1 MGFDFRSGNPIGGTR
16 LQSLKFATTRS
27 GSESGVSE
35 KGSKKRKGIATVS
48 IRVKRRKLDKPAK
61 LQCSAILGRLMSHP
75 VGWVFSNP
83 VDPVRLNIPDYLSV
97 ISKPMDLGTIKANLE
112 KDVYLRAED
121 FAADVRL
128 TFSNAMLYNPPSNGV
143 HLMART
149 LSEIFDARWKSQEGE
164 ISKAQNSTGRTSCG
178 AISTKSTL
186 ASQCGSCGTVVSQH
200 RVRYDGCVPT
210 STSSPGNLSS
220 EIPLGQRHAASNVG
234 EGVMLTSAVRK
245 SDSDGAVSSLDEEYM
260 GNGAGFS
267 TASAATK
274 ESCALLRDI
283 KLSPEKALRAATLK
297 FADTIVKAQP
307 KTEKLDDPVKMRQEK
322 ERLNREYKAR
332 IKAAKAAMLQRAEA
346 KVKIQRQREREAA
359 RIELLKIK
367 KTVELDN
374 LQSLQELEV
383 FIACSPFGRENS
395 LEQLGLF
402 LRKDDMEDE
411 DEHLEEAISYG
422 DVEEGEI
429 LY

>member
-1 MGFDFRSGNPIGGTR
+1 MYYVDRVSKSWVSNFRSGNPIVGTR
-16 LQSLKFATTRS
+16 LQSLKFATTGS

-35 KGSKKRKGIATVS
+35 KGSKKRKGIATVN
-48 IRVKRRKLDKPAK
+48 IRVKRRKLDKSAK

-75 VGWVFSNP
+75 IGWVFSNP
-83 VDPVRLNIPDYLSV
+83 VDPVKLDVPDYLSV
-97 ISKPMDLGTIKANLE
+97 ISKPMDLGTVKANLE

-128 TFSNAMLYNPPSNGV
+128 TFSNAMHYNPPSNDV
-143 HLMART
+143 HLMARMF
-149 LSEIFDARWKSQEGE
+149 SEIFDARWRSLEGE
-164 ISKAQNSTGRTSCG
+164 ISKAQNSTEMP
-178 AISTKSTL
+178 L
-186 ASQCGSCGTVVSQH
+186 EQH
-200 RVRYDGCVPT
+200 
-210 STSSPGNLSS
+210 
-220 EIPLGQRHAASNVG
+220 HAALNAG
-234 EGVMLTSAVRK
+234 EGVMLASAVRK
-245 SDSDGAVSSLDEEYM
+245 SDSDGPVSSLDEEYV

-274 ESCALLRDI
+274 ESCAPLHDI
-283 KLSPEKALRAATLK
+283 QLSPEKALRAATLK

-322 ERLNREYKAR
+322 ERLNREYEAR

-346 KVKIQRQREREAA
+346 KVKIQRQGEREAA

-383 FIACSPFGRENS
+383 FIACAPFGHENP

-402 LRKDDMEDE
+402 RKDDMEDE
-411 DEHLEEAISYG
+411 DEHLEEAISYS